1 MFFFSFCILSYRKNY
16 FICLILK
23 QQHKIIHNIVFFLC
37 FSFHIIIYS
46 VFSDLFLDQFLS
58 FISFRLNTSLSS
70 SGLSQAF
77 PGLVQLRYFYYFT
90 STFYLQSLSY
100 AQDLSFFSIYR
111 RRQLDYSQQC
121 NKLLVSTELV
131 KKFRKDSSVGT
142 GTKKPF
148 ILMDGLTTKDSAQ
161 QFGRNR
167 SEPIIE
173 NFYKTPYFFIKSNFP
188 TSDLTSIGSHKARR
202 RRDSPK

>member
-37 FSFHIIIYS
+37 FSFHIIRYS

-77 PGLVQLRYFYYFT
+77 PGLVQLRYFDYFT
-90 STFYLQSLSY
+90 STFYVQSLSY
-100 AQDLSFFSIYR
+100 ARIYHFYLYIEYR

-142 GTKKPF
+142 GAKKPF
-148 ILMDGLTTKDSAQ
+148 ILMEGLTTKDSAQ

-167 SEPIIE
+167 SEPLIE
-173 NFYKTPYFFIKSNFP
+173 NFYKTPYFFRKSNFP
-188 TSDLTSIGSHKARR
+188 TSD
-202 RRDSPK
+202 